1 MRDSTLVSCV
11 VIACKLLASYG
22 YAILRAM
29 DTQDD
34 RASGKRTTISL
45 KVSTEL
51 YDQFKA
57 AAEQDHRSVAGEVR
71 FLIERRVAEMEGV
84 K

>member
-1 MRDSTLVSCV
+1 LV
-11 VIACKLLASYG
+11 ACKLIASYG

-45 KVSTEL
+45 KVSTDL
-51 YDQFKA
+51 YDRFKI

-71 FLIERRVAEMEGV
+71 FLIEQRVEELGESVATG
-84 K
+84 